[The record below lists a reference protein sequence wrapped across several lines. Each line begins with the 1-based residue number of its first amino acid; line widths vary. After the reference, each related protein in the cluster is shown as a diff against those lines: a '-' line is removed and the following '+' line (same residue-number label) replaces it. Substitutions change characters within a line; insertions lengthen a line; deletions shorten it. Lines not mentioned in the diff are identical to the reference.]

1 MSREYASS
9 TIFDNKKY
17 ISELDDKI
25 LLEKSLM
32 SQTENERY
40 LKRSIINY
48 SLKIYLF

>member
-1 MSREYASS
+1 MNGDLKWEKIVELTNNEKISREYASS

-32 SQTENERY
+32 S
-40 LKRSIINY
+40 
-48 SLKIYLF
+48 